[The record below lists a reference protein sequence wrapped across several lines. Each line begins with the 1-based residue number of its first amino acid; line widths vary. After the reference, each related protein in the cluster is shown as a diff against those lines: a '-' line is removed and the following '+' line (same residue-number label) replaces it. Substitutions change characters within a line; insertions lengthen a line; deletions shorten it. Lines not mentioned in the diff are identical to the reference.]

1 MGADCSSCGCNDQ
14 QEFKMHDVQLDD
26 RGVRK
31 SNAYGAAGL
40 GVSTIPIIVSILTI
54 LSCFS
59 YSQPLELLDKA
70 DRLEEITTSPISTCL
85 RNTFD
90 RS

>member
-40 GVSTIPIIVSILTI
+40 GVSIIPIIVLILTI
-54 LSCFS
+54 LSS
-59 YSQPLELLDKA
+59 YSQLLELLDKA
-70 DRLEEITTSPISTCL
+70 DRLEEITTSLISTCL

-90 RS
+90 RL